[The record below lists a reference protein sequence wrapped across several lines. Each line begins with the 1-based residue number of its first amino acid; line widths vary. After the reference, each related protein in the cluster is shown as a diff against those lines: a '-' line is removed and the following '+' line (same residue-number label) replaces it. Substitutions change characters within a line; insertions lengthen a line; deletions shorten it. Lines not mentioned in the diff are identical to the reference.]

1 MKVYVCSKWSPYY
14 DSSDGSW
21 DIQAIFFTEEEA
33 KEWKESVGLGIDRDY
48 EEYEIE
54 QPPVPS
60 SRIENATQ
68 AKIAQTLWEKRIN
81 PIKQLIYELCNEYD
95 SSLANEYNEPGNEVT
110 KRRIFD
116 LIVSSIYDG
125 IFGEKD

>member
-1 MKVYVCSKWSPYY
+1 MKVYVCSQWSLYY
-14 DSSDGSW
+14 DSRDGSW
-21 DIQAIFFTEEEA
+21 DVKAVFFTEDEA
-33 KEWKESVGLGIDRDY
+33 KEWVKSEGLGKGRVY

-54 QPPVPS
+54 QPSVPS
-60 SRIENATQ
+60 SKIENAAQ

-81 PIKQLIYELCNEYD
+81 PIKQLIDELCSEYG
-95 SSLANEYNEPGNEVT
+95 SSLANEYNEPGNKVT

-125 IFGEKD
+125 IFGE